1 MALLEALQSSWIK
14 ISTAVPQLV
23 IEALPAIATSC
34 SCRPSSGSCTIP
46 FCSAQSLALPFSPHL
61 PLNWVLS
68 SGRAVS
74 IHASSL
80 CSSAAAFSIELESRE
95 QGVGLPGHS
104 MKLHRMMLWVLDM
117 LGSSC
122 SPVPLTLGLQQAD
135 ASPALGLL
143 SRAAGE
149 VPLCGGEVVRTAQR
163 GKLSSRNRNRAQSS
177 SKHLWSLSDTPPPMR
192 LAVV

>member
-23 IEALPAIATSC
+23 IETLPAIATSC
-34 SCRPSSGSCTIP
+34 CCRPSSGSCTIP

-95 QGVGLPGHS
+95 QGVGLPGQHE
-104 MKLHRMMLWVLDM
+104 VA
-117 LGSSC
+117 
-122 SPVPLTLGLQQAD
+122 PND
-135 ASPALGLL
+135 AVSVGHVGLL
-143 SRAAGE
+143 LLSCPLDVGLAA
-149 VPLCGGEVVRTAQR
+149 
-163 GKLSSRNRNRAQSS
+163 S
-177 SKHLWSLSDTPPPMR
+177 
-192 LAVV
+192 